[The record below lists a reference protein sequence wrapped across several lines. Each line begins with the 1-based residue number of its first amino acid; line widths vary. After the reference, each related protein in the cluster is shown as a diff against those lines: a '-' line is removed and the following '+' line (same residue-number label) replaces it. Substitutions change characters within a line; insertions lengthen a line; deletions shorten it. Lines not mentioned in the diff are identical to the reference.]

1 MSCIS
6 GPEYTIWDEKKS
18 HTRTTRPSIWTKVLS
33 YMEVYMQKTAI
44 TYPSE
49 VEEFFAQAKKTIKSS
64 YPDVNIENDLTIDI
78 QHDRFMDISSVS
90 LEFQSEE
97 TESEKID
104 RINKDNSEKE
114 RKLRELKKFLEENP
128 EVIDEISFYLPE

>member
-1 MSCIS
+1 MKKWRTFELTGYYYGMSLSAFEDMI
-6 GPEYTIWDEKKS
+6 
-18 HTRTTRPSIWTKVLS
+18 TK
-33 YMEVYMQKTAI
+33 
-44 TYPSE
+44 
-49 VEEFFAQAKKTIKSS
+49 AKKIIKSN

-78 QHDRFMDISSVS
+78 HHNCHMDIFSVS

-104 RINKDNSEKE
+104 RINKNNTEKE

-128 EVIDEISFYLPE
+128 EVIDEIL